1 MAITQARTDRK
12 IKEKMLVT
20 SEEGIVKMA
29 RKRAK
34 KMLKKK
40 DKHKQKVLMN
50 HLTRWSRKFN

>member
-40 DKHKQKVLMN
+40 DKHKQKVLLN
-50 HLTRWSRKFN
+50 